1 MPEEKRKRKKSS
13 ITINGT
19 EYYFHKIEWE
29 DIVGDS
35 SIGSLEDFLKMKTAK
50 ITTYAFVLKKDK
62 NYLYTFASWSDDGFF
77 GDRNIIPIGVVKNIV
92 KIAH

>member
-1 MPEEKRKRKKSS
+1 MRKKRRSARRKKK
-13 ITINGT
+13 NGI